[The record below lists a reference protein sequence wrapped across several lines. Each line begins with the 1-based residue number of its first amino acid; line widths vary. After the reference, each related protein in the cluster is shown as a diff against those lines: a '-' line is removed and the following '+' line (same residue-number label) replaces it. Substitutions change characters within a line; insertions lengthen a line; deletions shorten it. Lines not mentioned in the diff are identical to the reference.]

1 MMTQYYARIKSFK
14 GKLVDYLTAGKWYG
28 VLGFNLSGVG
38 RINGRGF
45 SFINDYGIKNA
56 RDEFNSFCLNDG
68 DWEIVEGN
76 EIEYKYDGLFYPT
89 SCPFGTQNGVGS
101 DGCRLCTHF
110 IVNNR
115 SNKTVT
121 CVYPQNKEKTM
132 DVKEETMNGYEALA
146 KAKNGETI
154 CCEHGGLSFTKT
166 DELISADEGGHVW
179 SGSLSE
185 GGWYIKVDR
194 VSVTIGGESFEISK
208 ESAESFK
215 ESINRVKL

>member
-76 EIEYKYDGLFYPT
+76 EIEYKYDGLFCPT
-89 SCPFGTQNGVGS
+89 LCPFGTQNGVGS

-132 DVKEETMNGYEALA
+132 KFKEAWEHAEF
-146 KAKNGETI
+146 GEKIKYGI
-154 CCEHGGLSFTKT
+154 CSSYVIKT
-166 DELISADEGGHVW
+166 DDKFQRVVWDNSGYITFDELFNVDE
-179 SGSLSE
+179 
-185 GGWYIKVDR
+185 WYVESRKVPI
-194 VSVTIGGESFEISK
+194 TIGGESFEISK
-208 ESAESFK
+208 ESAKSFK
-215 ESINRVKL
+215 ESINKVKL